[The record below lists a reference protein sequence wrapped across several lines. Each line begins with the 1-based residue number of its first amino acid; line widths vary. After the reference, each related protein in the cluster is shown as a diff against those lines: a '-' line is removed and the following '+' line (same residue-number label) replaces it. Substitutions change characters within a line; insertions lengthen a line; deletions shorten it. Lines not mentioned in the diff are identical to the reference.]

1 MGVKEEQVPALCR
14 ITNLSKYNFNPS
26 EEDMKKWRRYIRS
39 LAVISSVL
47 MLSTA
52 AMALNLQNGELVG
65 GTGIVGTYHDLSTTG
80 VGSYYG
86 ITEKHNRICVFC
98 HAPHNTLLPAT
109 ALTKAGGINY
119 VPLWNHGDGSGN
131 VTLATTWTMYG
142 HGNVSIGDPNDPNSN
157 TDMWGTAW
165 KNTTQPGGVSII
177 CLSCHDASIAISAY
191 GNYKGSFVS
200 SQDATSIATIA
211 ARAQVGTV
219 SAGIGDLSN
228 HHPIGF
234 AYSTAFA
241 SDSEIANPTT
251 VLNGTMRIKDMLFN
265 GQMECVTCHDVHNSK
280 NASGAEKFLWK
291 SDTHS
296 ALCLTCHL
304 KGTP

>member
-98 HAPHNTLLPAT
+98 HAPHNTLKPGT
-109 ALTKAGGINY
+109 NNGTTFQY
-119 VPLWNHGDGSGN
+119 VP
-131 VTLATTWTMYG
+131 
-142 HGNVSIGDPNDPNSN
+142 
-157 TDMWGTAW
+157 
-165 KNTTQPGGVSII
+165 
-177 CLSCHDASIAISAY
+177 
-191 GNYKGSFVS
+191 
-200 SQDATSIATIA
+200 
-211 ARAQVGTV
+211 
-219 SAGIGDLSN
+219 
-228 HHPIGF
+228 
-234 AYSTAFA
+234 
-241 SDSEIANPTT
+241 
-251 VLNGTMRIKDMLFN
+251 
-265 GQMECVTCHDVHNSK
+265 
-280 NASGAEKFLWK
+280 
-291 SDTHS
+291 
-296 ALCLTCHL
+296 
-304 KGTP
+304 